1 MKTPM
6 KSLGAKAAMKSTS
19 TIDSQAG
26 KKTHRFKYGT
36 VVSREIR
43 KYQKA

>member
-6 KSLGAKAAMKSTS
+6 KSRGVNAAMKSTS

-26 KKTHRFKYGT
+26 KKMHRFKSGT
-36 VVSREIR
+36 AVSREIWKYR
-43 KYQKA
+43 KT